1 MPWMGFARRDKGR
14 ALMLACHMTGLTPGE
29 VLELPD
35 LERRFTLQAA
45 TELEKWRWQQL
56 GQLLEQLFSG

>member
-1 MPWMGFARRDKGR
+1 
-14 ALMLACHMTGLTPGE
+14 MLACSMTGLKPGE

-45 TELEKWRWQQL
+45 TELEKWRWKQL
-56 GQLLEQLFSG
+56 GKILEQLFSA

>member
-1 MPWMGFARRDKGR
+1 MGFARRDKGR
-14 ALMLACHMTGLTPGE
+14 ALMLACSMTGLKPGE

-45 TELEKWRWQQL
+45 TELEKWRWKQL
-56 GQLLEQLFSG
+56 GKMLEQLFSG

>member
-1 MPWMGFARRDKGR
+1 
-14 ALMLACHMTGLTPGE
+14 MLACSMTGLKPGE

-45 TELEKWRWQQL
+45 TELEKWRWEQL
-56 GQLLEQLFSG
+56 GKILEQLFSG

>member
-1 MPWMGFARRDKGR
+1 
-14 ALMLACHMTGLTPGE
+14 MLACHMTGLTPGQ

-45 TELEKWRWQQL
+45 TELEKWRWKQL
-56 GQLLEQLFSG
+56 GKLLEQLFSG